1 MAKYHGVVEVKET
14 IVNEKGLEYYEQW
27 LTKDKDKRQRIGL
40 TVSYDMGWNKRS
52 SGHIYNSLSGHAFI
66 IGAHTRRIID
76 CVVFS
81 KKCDICTKRMNK
93 LTETDNVTDTVLDLN
108 NVFEHN
114 NDNEEQ
120 TNAETELIQM
130 EDNEPDIVCGTFI
143 IHTLHN
149 TMSKYVL
156 LLMQCI
162 DTNPI
167 IV

>member
-1 MAKYHGVVEVKET
+1 ME
-14 IVNEKGLEYYEQW
+14 
-27 LTKDKDKRQRIGL
+27 DKDKRQKIGL

-108 NVFEHN
+108 NVFDPPN

-120 TNAETELIQM
+120 TNEETELTQTQ
-130 EDNEPDIVCGTFI
+130 DNEPDIVCGRFI
-143 IHTLHN
+143 IHPLYYI
-149 TMSKYVL
+149 MSKYVL

-162 DTNPI
+162 ETA
-167 IV
+167 IVVW

>member
-1 MAKYHGVVEVKET
+1 ME
-14 IVNEKGLEYYEQW
+14 
-27 LTKDKDKRQRIGL
+27 DKDKRQKIGL

-81 KKCDICTKRMNK
+81 KKCDIYSKRMNK
-93 LTETDNVTDTVLDLN
+93 LTETDDVTDAALDLN

-114 NDNEEQ
+114 NENEEQ
-120 TNAETELIQM
+120 TNVEIELTQM
-130 EDNEPDIVCGTFI
+130 EDNEPDIVCGTFF

-149 TMSKYVL
+149 TMSKYML

-162 DTNPI
+162 DKTA
-167 IV
+167 IVV